1 MTTQQTEPLV
11 LPTVTWGYTPDTGQ
25 LMAQCGE
32 HEAQIHKDPKTGQ
45 SAFHLT
51 LTLRRV
57 GSPRTKEVRS
67 RPSVAQMQ
75 QLSIP
80 LRLILEECRDGG
92 LLRTP
97 SPVLRNGL
105 CLLALL
111 EALVEHGRRGR

>member
-11 LPTVTWGYTPDTGQ
+11 LPDVTWGYTPETGQ

-67 RPSVAQMQ
+67 RPSVAQIQ
-75 QLSIP
+75 QLAIP
-80 LRLILEECRDGG
+80 MRELLEDFRDRG

-97 SPVLRNGL
+97 SPAARNGL
-105 CLLALL
+105 SLLAL
-111 EALVEHGRRGR
+111 